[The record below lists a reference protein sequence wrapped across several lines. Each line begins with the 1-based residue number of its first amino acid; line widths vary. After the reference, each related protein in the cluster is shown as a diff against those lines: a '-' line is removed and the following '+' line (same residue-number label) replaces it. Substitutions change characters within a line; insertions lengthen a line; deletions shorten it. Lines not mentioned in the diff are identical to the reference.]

1 MTSDVKEKINI
12 MRRCNMTFADIG
24 RVLGFPSETVRSYCI
39 RNGIAPDKKEKK
51 PDATY
56 CRECGKEIVQ
66 NPKNK
71 PKTFCCA
78 ACRVTWWEK
87 HPEESTRKAVN
98 KIVCP
103 SCGKEFTTYG
113 NSKRKY
119 CCHECYIADRF
130 GDKNDGQRVCG

>member
-1 MTSDVKEKINI
+1 MTSETKEKII
-12 MRRCNMTFADIG
+12 LMRKSGLSYTDIG
-24 RVLGFPSETVRSYCI
+24 RILEMPTDTVRSFCT
-39 RNGIAPDKKEKK
+39 RNGVEAGERKKEER
-51 PDATY
+51 PDTTR

-87 HPEESTRKAVN
+87 HPDASVRKSAN
-98 KIVCP
+98 KIICP
-103 SCGKEFTTYG
+103 ACGKEFFSYG

-130 GDKNDGQRVCG
+130 GGCHDGK